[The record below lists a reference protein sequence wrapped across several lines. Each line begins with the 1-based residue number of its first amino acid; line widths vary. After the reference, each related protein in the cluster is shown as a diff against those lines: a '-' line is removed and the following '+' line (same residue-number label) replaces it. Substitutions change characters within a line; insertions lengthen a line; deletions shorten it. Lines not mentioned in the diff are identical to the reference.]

1 MNTEPLIDS
10 DGQPTNPDDR
20 PTNGGV
26 SARKRTANR
35 ANSGKS
41 TGPRSAMG
49 KRIASQ
55 NSFKNGYYSNE
66 RRLQLMGELEEDPA
80 LRERRRQG
88 LYESYPPGAP
98 VEEMLLDDLT
108 DHWYMRDRL
117 VRLDASVK
125 LRELQEANLDE
136 WRREEQNESWAV
148 DYVKSEISKGG
159 LVRQKDC
166 PGKFRLILDIL
177 GQLLPIA
184 KSRSGGMDHQPLWKM
199 LYGTND
205 ANRRGEEMFLKFY
218 QGPHMSD
225 AEYVEVL
232 GFLEDELDSY
242 HRAWIR
248 YKVEHQQE
256 TVASREARLVT
267 CGGDALILFK
277 EMEVTDRQIERKL
290 QLLLKVRAERFAREK
305 EESRAERRSAQDEP
319 QPGTGASPDPN
330 GETSP
335 HHPEGGAAKIPPRK
349 PVERGSRPSARQEE
363 RKAKGKGQKS
373 KGKCEDRAARSNDT
387 FDLQPSTFDFFKNE
401 ATDLPENK
409 GSASAEIRNEATVE
423 SSRQSAVGSL
433 QSPGQVVSAS
443 ASPTAS
449 SEQLPAADCLLPTA
463 ICPLPTVLRRPP
475 IVFCILTGEEP
486 SALAG
491 GLLCAGHRLRPS
503 GSAGPM
509 GQGGPAPCRARGS
522 KHSLH
527 ASGEQPLPPGRANRA
542 ARTTAA
548 GGREPGAGRL
558 HFCRRR
564 CSDAV
569 PLPLPS
575 GPCKPCQLR
584 GGVRPE
590 RSRPHRRLAGFSPA
604 SHALRPSVRSG
615 TGIGPKQR
623 CRIGAKYWR
632 SFAPIGWYR
641 FKPGSFRTGSFRE
654 DQAAAGIVRRPRHRG
669 LGGD

>member
-10 DGQPTNPDDR
+10 DGQPTNPDDG

-373 KGKCEDRAARSNDT
+373 KGRCEDRAARSNGT

-423 SSRQSAVGSL
+423 GSRQAAERTGQAAGLRYREAAERRHTVAQGEGPGVGGRHHSSL
-433 QSPGQVVSAS
+433 FP
-443 ASPTAS
+443 
-449 SEQLPAADCLLPTA
+449 
-463 ICPLPTVLRRPP
+463 
-475 IVFCILTGEEP
+475 P
-486 SALAG
+486 SA
-491 GLLCAGHRLRPS
+491 
-503 GSAGPM
+503 
-509 GQGGPAPCRARGS
+509 
-522 KHSLH
+522 
-527 ASGEQPLPPGRANRA
+527 E
-542 ARTTAA
+542 
-548 GGREPGAGRL
+548 GGRRMAAAERRKSSSAKRCEEGGFSQSRRGA
-558 HFCRRR
+558 
-564 CSDAV
+564 
-569 PLPLPS
+569 
-575 GPCKPCQLR
+575 
-584 GGVRPE
+584 
-590 RSRPHRRLAGFSPA
+590 RSRKSNFLVCFATAENRPLFLRFS
-604 SHALRPSVRSG
+604 SHLPRSWE
-615 TGIGPKQR
+615 K
-623 CRIGAKYWR
+623 
-632 SFAPIGWYR
+632 SFAPSLPVVSSTWKSGAISSG
-641 FKPGSFRTGSFRE
+641 
-654 DQAAAGIVRRPRHRG
+654 
-669 LGGD
+669 